1 MANLKLAATTRTVFG
16 KGAARKLR
24 RADLIPAVIYG
35 HGTDPVHVSLPN
47 KDTFLALRNANVLL
61 EITIDDARKPVLT
74 LPKQVQR
81 DPITGFLEH
90 VDLLLVKASE
100 KVSVDVPINFIGEP
114 AGKDSLVNHEL
125 MALPVLAPATQIPSE
140 IEVSVDGLEVGAQI
154 VVGDLELPEGVE
166 ATAPADHLVVTI
178 NIADAEPVESAEGD
192 ADGAAEGD
200 AAE

>member
-1 MANLKLAATTRTVFG
+1 MANLKLAATTRTEFG

-61 EITIDDARKPVLT
+61 EITIDDAKKPVLT

-81 DPITGFLEH
+81 DPLTGFLEH

-100 KVSVDVPINFIGEP
+100 KVAVDVPINFVGEP

-125 MALPVLAPATQIPSE
+125 MALPVLAPATSIPSE

-154 VVGDLELPEGVE
+154 TVADLTLPEGVE
-166 ATAPADHLVVTI
+166 AAVEADHLVVTI
-178 NIADAEPVESAEGD
+178 NIAAAEPVETAEDAEG
-192 ADGAAEGD
+192 AAAEGD

>member
-1 MANLKLAATTRTVFG
+1 MANVKLAAATRTEFG

-24 RADLIPAVIYG
+24 RAEQIPAVIYG

-47 KDTFLALRNANVLL
+47 KETFLALRNANVLL
-61 EITIDDARKPVLT
+61 EISIDDAKKPVLA

-100 KVSVDVPINFIGEP
+100 KVAVDVPINFIGEP

-154 VVGDLELPEGVE
+154 LVSDLTLPEGVE
-166 ATAPADHLVVTI
+166 ANVDPEHLVVSI
-178 NIADAEPVESAEGD
+178 NIADAEPVEDAE
-192 ADGAAEGD
+192 AAEGEAAED
-200 AAE
+200 AAAE

>member
-61 EITIDDARKPVLT
+61 EITVDDAKKPVLT

-100 KVSVDVPINFIGEP
+100 KVAVDVPINFIGEP

-154 VVGDLELPEGVE
+154 VVGDLKLPEGVE
-166 ATAPADHLVVTI
+166 ANVDAEHLVVSI
-178 NIADAEPVESAEGD
+178 NIADAEPVAEEGD
-192 ADGAAEGD
+192 DEAAE
-200 AAE
+200 AS